1 MAEDRD
7 FIEESQAEAGLRF
20 GRELSPEECA
30 AKFAEHD
37 FEARIF
43 HLKNLKT
50 ADTLSVAEAAE
61 RHSYEHALRHTH
73 DRLRKIDR

>member
-1 MAEDRD
+1 MSEDRD
-7 FIEESQAEAGLRF
+7 FIEEQQAEAALRF

-30 AKFAEHD
+30 AKFAGHD

-50 ADTLSVAEAAE
+50 SDDLSLPDAAE
-61 RHSYEHALRHTH
+61 RIGYERALRDTH
-73 DRLRKIDR
+73 DRLRKVDR